1 MSNDS
6 SWIETMPETYDRCL
20 GPALFTPYASH
31 VAELVAARAPR
42 RVLELAAGTG
52 ILTAELARLLPDARI
67 TATDLNPEMVS
78 WAAHR
83 VANVDWRQAD
93 AQRLDYP
100 EASFELVVCQFGV
113 MFFPD
118 KQRAFA
124 EAARVLVPG
133 GTMLFTVW
141 DVVDGSEFAAA
152 LVSTAAD
159 LLPEDPP
166 MFLVRIPHGYNDPDK
181 MRSDVRAGGLYVEAI
196 DRVVL
201 RGTAESARTVV
212 EGYGLGTPMR
222 FELEERGSLDVLTE
236 ALADELARRL
246 GPGPL
251 EGDITALVVSARKP

>member
-20 GPALFTPYASH
+20 GPALFVPYGSH
-31 VAELVAARAPR
+31 VAALVAARAPQ

-52 ILTAELARLLPDARI
+52 ILTAELARLLPNARI

-100 EASFELVVCQFGV
+100 EASFELVVFQFGV

-133 GTMLFTVW
+133 GTLLFTVW
-141 DVVDGSEFAAA
+141 DEIDGSDFAAA
-152 LVSTAAD
+152 LMSAAR
-159 LLPEDPP
+159 PTCSPRTRRGSSSAFRMATP
-166 MFLVRIPHGYNDPDK
+166 TRT
-181 MRSDVRAGGLYVEAI
+181 RSDRTSEPAGCTSRPSI
-196 DRVVL
+196 
-201 RGTAESARTVV
+201 
-212 EGYGLGTPMR
+212 
-222 FELEERGSLDVLTE
+222 GSCCVG
-236 ALADELARRL
+236 RPNR
-246 GPGPL
+246 PGPSSRA
-251 EGDITALVVSARKP
+251 TASGRRCASS

>member
-20 GPALFTPYASH
+20 GPALFTPYATH
-31 VAELVAARAPR
+31 VAGLVAARAPQ

-52 ILTAELARLLPDARI
+52 ILTAELARLLPNARI

-141 DVVDGSEFAAA
+141 DEVDGSDFAAA
-152 LVSTAAD
+152 LVAAAAE

-166 MFLVRIPHGYNDPDK
+166 TFLVRIPHGYTDPDK
-181 MRSDVRAGGLYVEAI
+181 IRSDVRSGGLHVEAI

-222 FELEERGSLDVLTE
+222 FELEQRGSLDVLTD
-236 ALADELARRL
+236 ALADKLARRL